1 MVLRANPDYF
11 IEGKPGLQELQLIFF
26 SDQGA
31 AVNALRGGQIDLVIR
46 MTTPLYQSLEGV
58 SDVERIAVP
67 TNGFDLLRLRT
78 DRAPGNDPRVVEAL
92 KLAVDRGEIVEVVT
106 GGLAAPGR
114 DNPVGPLYSA
124 YHLEDPGLPER
135 NVERA
140 RELLAEAGYPDGL
153 ALTLHTPDSG
163 DRPDMAVV
171 IAEQLAPAG
180 FDVEVVVE
188 PESVY
193 YGENNWLEVDF
204 GITGWGSRPT
214 PQFYFDVM
222 IACDARWNEA
232 HYCNEEVDR
241 LIEIAGTTLDEQER
255 VDAYHEL
262 QRILA
267 SEGPYVI
274 PYFFQNFAAI
284 RDGYDGFELQAFPGR
299 SDLAA
304 ITLE

>member
-1 MVLRANPDYF
+1 M
-11 IEGKPGLQELQLIFF
+11 
-26 SDQGA
+26 S
-31 AVNALRGGQIDLVIR
+31 
-46 MTTPLYQSLEGV
+46 
-58 SDVERIAVP
+58 
-67 TNGFDLLRLRT
+67 
-78 DRAPGNDPRVVEAL
+78 
-92 KLAVDRGEIVEVVT
+92 VDRQQIVDVVT
-106 GGLAAPGR
+106 NGLAALGR
-114 DNPVGPLYSA
+114 DNPIGPLYTA
-124 YHLEDPGLPER
+124 YHLEEPGVPER
-135 NVERA
+135 DVERA

-153 ALTLHTPDSG
+153 SLTLHTPDSG

-204 GITGWGSRPT
+204 GITGWGSRPV

-222 IACDARWNEA
+222 IACGARWNEA
-232 HYCNEEVDR
+232 HYCNEEVDE
-241 LIEIAGTTLDEQER
+241 LIATAGTTLDEQER

-267 SEGPYVI
+267 AEGPFII
-274 PYFFQNFAAI
+274 PYFFQQFGAI
-284 RDGYDGFELQAFPGR
+284 ADGYTGFDMKAFPGR

-304 ITLE
+304 IQAE